1 MPCHPTTTCPS
12 QIYTHPPIHPPTHQQ
27 TRHQAHDPRHL
38 VMDGRQGVDPGVLD
52 CPDVDVVSRHYY
64 PAGDGRSFRQCL
76 QEDLAVRFFGG

>member
-1 MPCHPTTTCPS
+1 
-12 QIYTHPPIHPPTHQQ
+12 
-27 TRHQAHDPRHL
+27 
-38 VMDGRQGVDPGVLD
+38 MDGRQGVDPGVLD